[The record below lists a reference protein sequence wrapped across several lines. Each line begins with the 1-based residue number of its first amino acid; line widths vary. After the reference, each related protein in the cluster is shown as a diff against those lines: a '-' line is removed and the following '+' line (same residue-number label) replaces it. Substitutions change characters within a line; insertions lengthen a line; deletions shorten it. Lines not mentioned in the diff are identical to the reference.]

1 MKKKWLGVLLCLAC
15 FYAPV
20 FFALD
25 VKADSSSTCEEGK
38 TCKES
43 CEGKPRCENCMG
55 EWDVESVAWACY
67 TKYIKGSDGAVCALW
82 LGELGDGNIEFS
94 KRDSVT
100 IAASDGETK
109 INIAMWG
116 MCISEKGYPAVDI
129 EIKGDN
135 GSIIAPKT
143 ASRGVWRHPDW
154 TSVELDIEK
163 FISGVGCSDDKNGD
177 VCSGKVDGIKEYKR
191 LINIKRCFGGDMGGR
206 CNGSTSDQDVPLTLK
221 IKSEADVKYYSMS
234 NVAAARRDDTEYV
247 TTGITDKTMTV
258 TAEKTDVYV
267 GDVVNLIFSHNVF
280 SDREKNGVSWRMVR
294 DTPLKDCGDEGSYVF
309 LECNKET
316 DEGSTDFDIEYNDV
330 RYGWGKIYVPER
342 PYSDGKYNFFT
353 RDTYKLKFTKPG
365 TYTFCET
372 MKVPGETEM
381 TTACAKYVVKAGVCD
396 TWIPSSY
403 YEGVTSVV
411 SKVKHY
417 GASDGEYTE
426 EIYAKPSYVKNGS
439 SVSGDKFEWLHCY
452 YPGAEMNQSSVS
464 ATNKRNSFEVT
475 ANFRERIYAYDKNDD
490 VKKIGNYRTGVRK
503 SLYGATENKY
513 NGGIYDWGD
522 SDIKYLIDM
531 KNRNNENF
539 NGFEVTQDDVGK
551 TLKEINTY
559 NRLSKIETSEAWVKV
574 PYNFET
580 SAEITLNENED
591 IFAGEIVGINSIAI
605 SVNERENKT
614 LGDTYTTKVKN
625 PKVKIVSYIP
635 NGNEGVAEGTEVGR
649 DDGICSV
656 IDGTRCDDS
665 FDYNINKTKLDP
677 GRWKYQSIKTT
688 LVVPDSEAGT
698 RFCVVAAIYPSS
710 SGKDLQMNAEGS
722 EKWRVSKPSCV
733 EIAKKPSLQIW
744 GGGLYSNG
752 NVSTSVAKK
761 GDLKGVDLK
770 GKVAVFGSWAETSI
784 VSNGMINGLASGA
797 ATGYPNSSDEAGGS
811 LEDPE
816 SDSTAFCDIR
826 SPMTIPSSACG
837 SGSIS
842 DIMNSGGLPFGN
854 IGGVEESELEKRV
867 AEILA
872 KLENIDSS
880 VVNLE
885 KTDGD
890 YIISENITISDGGYS
905 SIAEIP
911 KNIFVA
917 KNIYINC
924 NVTRIDAI
932 LIAEGVVKTCADVDD
947 SDVDNE
953 SRLTQLKINGMIIA
967 DSFVPG
973 RTYGASTGRY
983 STIPAEII
991 NYDSSIYFLGL
1002 FDSNGGSG
1010 SSSKDLE
1017 TVYIQELPPRL

>member
-1 MKKKWLGVLLCLAC
+1 MKRKWLGGLSCLICFFVSMFFWLNASAIDVYNYNDCINVRDGAYKEIDSVRWAC
-15 FYAPV
+15 
-20 FFALD
+20 
-25 VKADSSSTCEEGK
+25 DSKFNGEHAYDSFNYCAMWIGEVANSASTEVVINVDSDGLNN
-38 TCKES
+38 S
-43 CEGKPRCENCMG
+43 AKPMK
-55 EWDVESVAWACY
+55 VSVA
-67 TKYIKGSDGAVCALW
+67 
-82 LGELGDGNIEFS
+82 F
-94 KRDSVT
+94 
-100 IAASDGETK
+100 
-109 INIAMWG
+109 WG
-116 MCISEKGYPAVDI
+116 MCIVGNSATCAADISVDNNAVENPKQFMRGPWGWPEKKIVSLDVK
-129 EIKGDN
+129 EFM
-135 GSIIAPKT
+135 KT
-143 ASRGVWRHPDW
+143 A
-154 TSVELDIEK
+154 T
-163 FISGVGCSDDKNGD
+163 CSDNA
-177 VCSGKVDGIKEYKR
+177 
-191 LINIKRCFGGDMGGR
+191 GGAM
-206 CNGSTSDQDVPLTLK
+206 CNGSMEGERVYKADITVGRRFGGSNCVAEGGRQYEEVPFTVRINVK
-221 IKSEADVKYYSMS
+221 DDAKYYSQS

-247 TTGITDKTMTV
+247 TTGITDKTTTV

-294 DTPLKDCGDEGSYVF
+294 DTPLENCGNEGSYVF
-309 LECNKET
+309 LECNKGKNKE
-316 DEGSTDFDIEYNDV
+316 DSTDFDIEYNDV
-330 RYGWGKIYVPER
+330 RYGLGRIYVPER
-342 PYSDGKYNFFT
+342 TYSDGTYKFIT

-372 MKVPGETEM
+372 MKVPDGTEM
-381 TTACAKYVVKAGVCD
+381 TTACAKYVVSAGVCD
-396 TWIPSSY
+396 RWVPSSY
-403 YEGVTSVV
+403 YKGVTSVV
-411 SKVKHY
+411 SKVKYY
-417 GASDGEYTE
+417 GASDDEYTE
-426 EIYAKPSYVKNGS
+426 EIYAKPKYVKNGS

-452 YPGAEMNQSSVS
+452 YPGAQMNSQTALSLGE
-464 ATNKRNSFEVT
+464 RGNSFVVTTDNLGREVF
-475 ANFRERIYAYDKNDD
+475 AQNDD
-490 VKKIGNYRTGVRK
+490 AKKIGNYRSGTIEFDR
-503 SLYGATENKY
+503 Y
-513 NGGIYDWGD
+513 NGGTYYLGD
-522 SDIKYLIDM
+522 SDIRYLID
-531 KNRNNENF
+531 KRNRSNTDFE
-539 NGFEVTQDDVGK
+539 GFEIVQGDVGK

-559 NRLSKIETSEAWVKV
+559 NVLKSIDASNARILV
-574 PYNFET
+574 PYNFENT
-580 SAEITLNENED
+580 IEIMLNGNED
-591 IFAGEIVGINSIAI
+591 VFAGETVGINSIGI
-605 SVNERENKT
+605 SVGERENKT
-614 LGDTYTTKVKN
+614 LKDTYTTKVKN
-625 PKVKIVSYIP
+625 PKVKLVSYVP
-635 NGNEGVAEGTEVGR
+635 NGSEGITEDTEVGE
-649 DDGICSV
+649 DICSA
-656 IDGTRCDDS
+656 INGTGCSS
-665 FDYNINKTKLDP
+665 FDYKINKSELEP
-677 GRWKYQSIKTT
+677 GRWVYQSIKTT

-698 RFCVVAAIYPSS
+698 QLCVVAAIYPSS
-710 SGKDLQMNAEGS
+710 SGTTDTQMNPEGS
-722 EKWRVSKPSCV
+722 RLWRVSKPSCV
-733 EIAKKPSLQIW
+733 KIAKKPSLQIW

-752 NVSTSVAKK
+752 KVSTSVAKK
-761 GDLKGVDLK
+761 RDLKGGDLK

-854 IGGVEESELEKRV
+854 TGGVEESELEKRV

-1002 FDSNGGSG
+1002 FDSNGGGG

-1017 TVYIQELPPRL
+1017 TVYVQELPPRL